1 VKKDAELTR
10 KLSVIM
16 TKSKDTLKIAKQLY
30 EQDYYG
36 DSISIAYYAVF
47 HSLQAILLTIG
58 LSFSKHS
65 GIIGA
70 FNKEFIR
77 KEIFP
82 KDFHKMIERLF
93 KDRQIGDYEYEED
106 LNSDDA
112 KQDIND
118 AENIIMSIE
127 RYLIKEGFLKNSNK

>member
-1 VKKDAELTR
+1 MKKDAELTR
-10 KLSVIM
+10 KLNVIM
-16 TKSKDTLKIAKQLY
+16 TKSKDTLKIARELY
-30 EQDYYG
+30 EQDHYS
-36 DSISIAYYAVF
+36 DSISRAYYAVF

-70 FNKEFIR
+70 FNKEFIY

-82 KDFHKMIERLF
+82 RDFHKIIERLF
-93 KDRQIGDYEYEED
+93 KDRQIGDYEYEEN

-127 RYLIKEGFLKNSNK
+127 RYLIKKGFLKDTAS